1 MSLWKRL
8 LSFARVK
15 RDSKSRYFELDESL
29 SSALESIASQE
40 HRPKEEIQADIIAAG
55 LAQHYSIRELHQHW
69 DYLSSRERDVAALT
83 CLGYTN
89 RQIAAKLKVSPD
101 TVKGYVRQVLV
112 KFNLHSKN
120 DLRTLLGSWDFSD
133 WGPRAPY

>member
-8 LSFARVK
+8 LSLARVK
-15 RDSKSRYFELDESL
+15 RDSRSRYFELDESL

-40 HRPKEEIQADIIAAG
+40 HRSKEEIRADIITAG
-55 LAQHYSIRELHQHW
+55 LAQHNSDRELQQRW
-69 DYLSSRERDVAALT
+69 NSLSTRERDVAALT

-120 DLRTLLGSWDFSD
+120 DLRTLIGSWDFSD
-133 WGPRAPY
+133 WGPQAPY

>member
-1 MSLWKRL
+1 MICLRRFLFRL
-8 LSFARVK
+8 GFL
-15 RDSKSRYFELDESL
+15 RDSKSRVFELDESL
-29 SSALESIASQE
+29 SSALKALSLGEQ
-40 HRPKEEIQADIIAAG
+40 RPEEEIQADLIAAG
-55 LAQHYSIRELHQHW
+55 LAQHYSNSELRQRW
-69 DYLSSRERDVAALT
+69 DSLSSRERDVAALT

-120 DLRTLLGSWDFSD
+120 ELRTMLGGWDFSN
-133 WGPRAPY
+133 WGPGATY

>member
-1 MSLWKRL
+1 MSLWKCL

-15 RDSKSRYFELDESL
+15 RDSRSLYIELDESL

-55 LAQHYSIRELHQHW
+55 LAQHYSARELQKHW
-69 DYLSSRERDVAALT
+69 DSLSSRERDVAALT

-101 TVKGYVRQVLV
+101 TVKGYVHHVLV
-112 KFNLHSKN
+112 KFNLHSKHEQ
-120 DLRTLLGSWDFSD
+120 RTLLGGWDFGD
-133 WGPRAPY
+133 WEPHAPY